1 MQKQLK
7 NIILLLFFFISF
19 SQTERTLENLYPTEN
34 IVIKFHDEWGKNNY
48 NKMINEFKKSPLNF
62 GDVVFLG
69 NSITQG
75 GGDWSE
81 RLDYPNISNRG
92 IGGDVTDGVLARLEE
107 ITFFKPRAVFLLIG
121 INDLW
126 NVNPEMPSEDY
137 IGKNIV
143 RIAKIIKEKSKE
155 TKVFIQTVLPI
166 EKQIF
171 VEKINNINIMIKN
184 NHDQSIYEI
193 IDLHSVFVND
203 QGTIKKDLTSDGVH
217 LNEKGYQTW
226 VNFIRPNFKNI
237 IK

>member
-1 MQKQLK
+1 MQTQFK
-7 NIILLLFFFISF
+7 NIIFLLFFFCSF
-19 SQTERTLENLYPTEN
+19 SQSKRSAENLYPNKN
-34 IVIKFHDEWGKNNY
+34 INIKYHDDWGKNNY

-81 RLDYPNISNRG
+81 RLNYSNISNRG

-107 ITFFKPRAVFLLIG
+107 ITFFKPKAVFLLIG

-126 NVNPEMPSEDY
+126 NVSPEIPSEDY

-143 RIAKIIKEKSKE
+143 RIAKIIKERSNE

-166 EKQIF
+166 EKKIF
-171 VEKINNINIMIKN
+171 AEKIKNINTIIKN
-184 NHDQSIYEI
+184 NHDQSTYDI

-217 LNEKGYQTW
+217 LNERGYQIW
-226 VNFIRPNFKNI
+226 VNFIRPNFRNLFK
-237 IK
+237 

>member
-1 MQKQLK
+1 MEKQLK

-107 ITFFKPRAVFLLIG
+107 ITFFKPKAVFLLIG

-126 NVNPEMPSEDY
+126 NVNPETPSEDY

-143 RIAKIIKEKSKE
+143 RIAKIIKEKSKQ

-166 EKQIF
+166 EKKIF
-171 VEKINNINIMIKN
+171 VEKINNINIMIKKTQLLFLFIFFN
-184 NHDQSIYEI
+184 CSPVFGIALFFIFKPQSIY
-193 IDLHSVFVND
+193 
-203 QGTIKKDLTSDGVH
+203 Q
-217 LNEKGYQTW
+217 
-226 VNFIRPNFKNI
+226 
-237 IK
+237 

>member
-19 SQTERTLENLYPTEN
+19 SQTERTLKNLYPTDN
-34 IVIKFHDEWGKNNY
+34 IDIKYHDEWGKNNY

-126 NVNPEMPSEDY
+126 NVNPETPSEDY

-143 RIAKIIKEKSKE
+143 RIAKILKKNLSKR
-155 TKVFIQTVLPI
+155 KFLY
-166 EKQIF
+166 KQF
-171 VEKINNINIMIKN
+171 CQLKKKFLLKR
-184 NHDQSIYEI
+184 S
-193 IDLHSVFVND
+193 
-203 QGTIKKDLTSDGVH
+203 TILI
-217 LNEKGYQTW
+217 L
-226 VNFIRPNFKNI
+226 
-237 IK
+237 

>member
-34 IVIKFHDEWGKNNY
+34 IVIKYHDEWGKNNY

-143 RIAKIIKEKSKE
+143 RIAKIIKEKSNE

-166 EKQIF
+166 EKKIF
-171 VEKINNINIMIKN
+171 VEKINNINIMIK
-184 NHDQSIYEI
+184 
-193 IDLHSVFVND
+193 
-203 QGTIKKDLTSDGVH
+203 TK
-217 LNEKGYQTW
+217 
-226 VNFIRPNFKNI
+226 
-237 IK
+237 